1 MLEIGK
7 QEADAAARAIISGRL
22 FRFGPGDEC
31 AKFERE
37 LAEKTG
43 TKYALVVTSGT
54 GALICALA
62 GMGIGPGDEVIVPAY
77 TFMATPAAVVA
88 VGAIPIIAE
97 IDESLMLDPADAE
110 AKITSRTKAIIP
122 VHMVGL
128 PADMNGIMRVARR
141 HRLKVLE
148 DGCQA
153 DGGSYKG
160 RRIGAIGHAGAFS
173 FNYYKNVTC
182 GEGGAVVTD
191 DPAIYE
197 RAMIMHDPGTAFREH
212 RADLSIEPFIG
223 MAFRMNEIQAAV
235 LRAQLKRIDGIL
247 AKLRANKKKVI
258 AGIAGA
264 GLKLVKQ
271 NDPEGECSTTLAV
284 TFDTEKQARLFVR
297 LLEKQGVGASR
308 PIDSGRHVYSNW
320 DPILQ
325 QRGAHHPALN
335 PFRMPANKG
344 SKVRYTKTMCPRTTD
359 LLSRA
364 VFLGI
369 RHSWKAADVRERIAA
384 INAASRSASIAVG
397 GRNC

>member
-1 MLEIGK
+1 
-7 QEADAAARAIISGRL
+7 
-22 FRFGPGDEC
+22 
-31 AKFERE
+31 
-37 LAEKTG
+37 
-43 TKYALVVTSGT
+43 VTSGT
-54 GALICALA
+54 GALICSLA
-62 GMGIGPGDEVIVPAY
+62 GLGIGPGDEVIVPAY

-97 IDESLMLDPADAE
+97 IDESLMLDPADVE
-110 AKITSRTKAIIP
+110 AKITPRTKAVIP

-141 HRLKVLE
+141 HGLKVLE

-160 RRIGAIGHAGAFS
+160 KRIGAIGHVGAFS

-182 GEGGAVVTD
+182 GEGGAVVTN

-223 MAFRMNEIQAAV
+223 MAFRMNEIQGAV
-235 LRAQLKRIDGIL
+235 LRAQLRRIDGLL

-258 AGIAGA
+258 AGIAGT

-271 NDPEGECSTTLAV
+271 NDPEGECSTTLAL
-284 TFDTEKQARLFVR
+284 TFDTAKRARLFMT
-297 LLEKQGVGASR
+297 LLQKQGMGAHS

-325 QRGAHHPALN
+325 QRGAHHPAMN
-335 PFRMPANKG
+335 PFRMPANRA
-344 SKVRYTKTMCPRTTD
+344 SKVKYSKMMCPRTTD

-364 VFLGI
+364 VFIGVA
-369 RHSWKAADVRERIAA
+369 HSWTAADVRKRIRAIQAA
-384 INAASRSASIAVG
+384 AHEMPTR
-397 GRNC
+397 

>member
-141 HRLKVLE
+141 HGLKVLE

-173 FNYYKNVTC
+173 FNMYKNITC
-182 GEGGAVVTD
+182 GEGGAVVSND
-191 DPAIYE
+191 DETFYRAIIYHDVGSFA
-197 RAMIMHDPGTAFREH
+197 RAANAGVKIPFFAGVNFRV
-212 RADLSIEPFIG
+212 S
-223 MAFRMNEIQAAV
+223 EIQGAIMGE
-235 LRAQLKRIDGIL
+235 QLKRLDRFIDGLRKRRALVAEIL
-247 AKLRANKKKVI
+247 AESSRFRISPHHDPANALGITLLFETVDAATAFAAQHKL
-258 AGIAGA
+258 G
-264 GLKLVKQ
+264 
-271 NDPEGECSTTLAV
+271 
-284 TFDTEKQARLFVR
+284 
-297 LLEKQGVGASR
+297 R
-308 PIDSGRHVYSNW
+308 PIDSGLHVYTNW
-320 DPILQ
+320 DPLMN
-325 QRGAHHPALN
+325 QRTHHPKLN
-335 PFRMPANKG
+335 PFTWAHRKIEYSPD
-344 SKVRYTKTMCPRTTD
+344 MC
-359 LLSRA
+359 
-364 VFLGI
+364 
-369 RHSWKAADVRERIAA
+369 
-384 INAASRSASIAVG
+384 SRSLDIMARTCGVG
-397 GRNC
+397 FAYNAPLAKLRDWARTLV

>member
-7 QEADAAARAIISGRL
+7 QEADAAARAIMSGRL

-54 GALICALA
+54 GALICGLA
-62 GMGIGPGDEVIVPAY
+62 GLGIGPGDEVIVPAY

-97 IDESLMLDPADAE
+97 IDESLMLDPADVE
-110 AKITSRTKAIIP
+110 AKITRRTKAIIP

-141 HRLKVLE
+141 HGLKVLE

-182 GEGGAVVTD
+182 GEGGAVVTN
-191 DPAIYE
+191 DPTIYE
-197 RAMIMHDPGTAFREH
+197 RAMIMHDPGTAFRDH

-235 LRAQLKRIDGIL
+235 LRVQLKRIDGL
-247 AKLRANKKKVI
+247 LTKLRASKQKVI
-258 AGIAGA
+258 DGIADT

-271 NDPEGECSTTLAV
+271 NDPEGECSTTLGL
-284 TFDTEKQARLFVR
+284 TFKSRRQARTFIR
-297 LLEKQGVGASR
+297 LLEKQGVWAST

-320 DPILQ
+320 DPIMQ
-325 QRGAHHPALN
+325 KRGAYHRAMN
-335 PFRMPANKG
+335 PFLMPENKG
-344 SKVRYTKTMCPRTTD
+344 SKVKYTKTMCPRTTD

-364 VFLGI
+364 VFVGVG
-369 RHSWKAADVRERIAA
+369 HDWSAADVRKRITAIKKAA
-384 INAASRSASIAVG
+384 DQLAQQ
-397 GRNC
+397 